1 MSVKGRQFTGKM
13 ENNVSTLR
21 DQYIFATLGKTGS
34 GRVSLDT
41 IGRKFAEV
49 STGQIV
55 EANSTDNIL
64 VKTGHG
70 AKEGWLIRITSSTNP
85 IIEEEILIDEIID
98 ADTIKLSAFLSN
110 TLEAGDT
117 YDLYK
122 PVFERVAPDGSSLA
136 TVVSPPLQII
146 KNGVIETVEDS
157 TNPLDVV
164 AIPVLIKA
172 VDGTN
177 ITINAGD
184 INIQTSA
191 EGVNFD
197 STRIGDGTGKYA
209 AITTDLDMQTHDSK
223 VYAELV
229 TLNATDLATEATLDA
244 IKTSVELMDDT
255 ITNDGGTPTTKF
267 QAIGGHTGVTAHA
280 WHVDNT
286 GNGRVDVRQSVLP
299 TGASTEAKQ
308 DTQIT
313 RLNLLA
319 TESKQDTQI
328 TRLNLLATESKQDT
342 QITRLN
348 LLATESKQDTTITA
362 IGTTNTNLGA
372 QADSAATTDTGSFSV
387 ISFIKRG
394 MQNWTTLF
402 NRIPVIGQGLKTT
415 SIPVVLAADSDNLN
429 VNESN
434 TTGQISKGTQT
445 ASTSATINA
454 PTGATGF
461 MIKNHLE
468 SAGTLY
474 WEIGGTANSSSNDLS
489 SGQGSAF
496 VPCKANVSIFAGADG
511 DCKYAIQWL
520 IK

>member
-319 TESKQDTQI
+319 TESKQDT
-328 TRLNLLATESKQDT
+328 
-342 QITRLN
+342 
-348 LLATESKQDTTITA
+348 TITA